1 MKPILKR
8 LLLAGLFFSPVL
20 VTIPVN
26 EAMAALTVI
35 DLSNLQQNTLTAVRA
50 AQQIQNQLSMISNQ
64 VKTLTML
71 PGETFGA
78 VKGIYEGNL
87 RELNGII
94 ADVKGISFD
103 LNQISSQ
110 YDQLYPQGQWSNMST
125 GQYADIFQKWNTELA
140 NAAKVAMKGQSVL
153 DRSQDYNNEAIA
165 ILNRSSGA
173 DGEVRQL
180 QSTNQM
186 LGIVSAQLGG
196 LTENL
201 ATSSRITAMMAAEEA
216 QRREASAAW
225 SAQLLEGLGSH
236 DTTIHGVPLPDISD
250 KP

>member
-1 MKPILKR
+1 MKPLLKR
-8 LLLAGLFFSPVL
+8 LVLAGLFFSPVL
-20 VTIPVN
+20 DMVTVN
-26 EAMAALTVI
+26 EATAAVTVI
-35 DLSNLQQNTLTAVRA
+35 DLTNLKQNTLTAVRA

-71 PGETFGA
+71 PGETYGA
-78 VKGIYEGNL
+78 VKGIYEGNMK
-87 RELNGII
+87 ELNGII

-125 GQYADIFQKWNTELA
+125 GQYADIFRKWNTELA

-153 DRSQDYNNEAIA
+153 ERSQDYNNEAIA

-196 LTENL
+196 MTENL

-216 QRREASAAW
+216 QRRQASAAW
-225 SAQLLEGLGSH
+225 NAKLMKGFGGY
-236 DTTIHGVPLPDISD
+236 DTTVHGVNLPDIQ
-250 KP
+250 